1 MQLTLNENFYT
12 WVRTVLFGNNI
23 ANGVEALD
31 SVSYGTRPVLGVL
44 KNTSGEE
51 IPTIDFSYST
61 TAGVGNCTLG
71 FFKKENTV
79 TNLLDVP
86 VTFLVG
92 SNNEASQSTDYQLK
106 SPIETGIIINGSVL
120 HTAKYLCYSLT
131 LVNTSTEEK
140 TVGEI
145 GLYKNLRIIGSNT
158 LSSYKNV
165 LLGRAILDT
174 PEIIAPQASKAYQI
188 ILEL

>member
-1 MQLTLNENFYT
+1 MQLTLVENFYS
-12 WVRTVLFGNNI
+12 WARTVLFGNDI

-31 SVSYGTRPVLGVL
+31 SVPYGSRPVLGVL
-44 KNTSGEE
+44 KDTSGEE
-51 IPTIDFSYST
+51 IPTIYFSSSQLT
-61 TAGVGNCTLG
+61 GVGNCTLG

-79 TNLLDVP
+79 TNLLNVP

-92 SNNEASQSTDYQLK
+92 NNNEAAQSTDYQLK
-106 SPIETGIIINGSVL
+106 SPIETGITINGSVL

-140 TVGEI
+140 TIGEI
-145 GLYKNLRIIGSNT
+145 GLYKNLQIISSNS

-165 LLGRAILDT
+165 LLGRATLDI
-174 PEIIAPQASKAYQI
+174 PEIIAPQTSKTYQI
-188 ILEL
+188 TLEL